1 MGIYSVNKLI
11 AETRRIAKEYR
22 LATGKTLPVTPEI
35 AINDAI
41 SILELSPNDENI
53 PGYDAIYEIGGESLK
68 VQIKGRVIFNEK
80 RQGHR
85 LGQIKTEQEW
95 DAIVLVIMNSDF
107 MPEEIYMAKR
117 DEIMDVLEEKRKNN
131 KKGAM
136 TIAQFKLI
144 SELLWTEQNGLEQ
157 DVV

>member
-1 MGIYSVNKLI
+1 MKDRICFSKLARCFI
-11 AETRRIAKEYR
+11 TFR
-22 LATGKTLPVTPEI
+22 LA
-35 AINDAI
+35 
-41 SILELSPNDENI
+41 
-53 PGYDAIYEIGGESLK
+53 
-68 VQIKGRVIFNEK
+68 
-80 RQGHR
+80 
-85 LGQIKTEQEW
+85 LGCH
-95 DAIVLVIMNSDF
+95 
-107 MPEEIYMAKR
+107 EEIYMAKR